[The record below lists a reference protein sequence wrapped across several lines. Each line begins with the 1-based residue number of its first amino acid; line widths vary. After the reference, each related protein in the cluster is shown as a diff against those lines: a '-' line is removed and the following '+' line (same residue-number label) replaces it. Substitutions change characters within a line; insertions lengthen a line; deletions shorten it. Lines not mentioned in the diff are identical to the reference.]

1 MMHSLKT
8 VSNHCCGDFHRH
20 DVCFIIGME
29 QQKDVIGYV
38 ASKMNIS
45 RTRAAGFLGMAND
58 AIEEVLDNEHQPD
71 FSHNEE
77 AILDCEED
85 KVNLQV
91 IADTL
96 DLPVNEFSSH
106 IEDEMVW
113 IQFGENITEGIAAE
127 GPSAIA
133 ATASFY
139 SRWYDF
145 IVNKHE
151 HVLLSDGKRHYY
163 NEEGEQ
169 K

>member
-1 MMHSLKT
+1 
-8 VSNHCCGDFHRH
+8 
-20 DVCFIIGME
+20 ME

-38 ASKMNIS
+38 AGKMNIS
-45 RTRAAGFLGMAND
+45 RTRAAGFLGMANE
-58 AIEEVLDNEHQPD
+58 AIEEVLDRKHNTD
-71 FSHNEE
+71 YSHNEE
-77 AILDCEED
+77 AILECEED

-96 DLPVNEFSSH
+96 RLPVTEFSSH

-139 SRWYDF
+139 GRWYDL
-145 IVNKHE
+145 ILNKHE
-151 HVLLSDGKRHYY
+151 HILLSDGQRHYF
-163 NEEGEQ
+163 NEDGEEKQ
-169 K
+169 S